1 MNNIA
6 AQGHLSHLSIA
17 EIHIQDGFNPRK
29 FIDDAKFK
37 ELVSSIKQNGIIQP
51 IVVRPTH
58 DAQFGGYWVVAGERR
73 YKAAVEL
80 GLESI
85 PALRKELNDHEAK
98 LIATVENTQRDD
110 MSPAE
115 ESQAARDVLMG
126 CHNDRKEAIK
136 LLGWSHHKFEAR
148 LLLLHADQAVQDAL
162 TERHIKL
169 GHAELLSQLPKDFQV
184 ATLAKIL
191 ESGYSVA
198 DLKSRL
204 AVFSLDLSK
213 ACFNPSDCNGCP
225 HNSTLQSSLFDDHI
239 SAGKCANRECFE
251 QKTENAMLDKKAALS
266 EQYAVV
272 YLDTERTPDSYI
284 VACQSGATGVGRTQ
298 FEQGCK
304 QCAHFGALLSI
315 APDSLGKI
323 SEDCCFNMD
332 CHKGKV
338 AAYQASLATANTNTV
353 NQKSTSAPDSSPKSG
368 DQQQQAKSKQKTTAT
383 NPACGSENDS
393 ASVAA
398 LPGRVVEKIEA
409 FYRELAA
416 KSVNDNRLAVLCLNT
431 YAVYRLVRGSLPN
444 EHLPKSLQESGRFGL
459 DFDNFVQ
466 AFSEI
471 GFEETLIFN
480 RNLLSHLLGIHENT
494 TPILNKTWAK
504 GAAATLSVMET
515 DLSQHFRLDK
525 EFLSSFTKSG
535 IEAVLRE
542 TVNGSGLAFVE
553 HYEKHGDKKTLA
565 GLMKKKNSEILD
577 EVFGCGYDFSGFVP
591 RCISAFMGK
600 DKNQAVAS
608 IQQGQSPVEVS
619 AGETEHLSKPELP
632 EPQNE
637 DQSILDTVMANV
649 SFLQHQV
656 NENASSGYSDDEWPD
671 DDEPIHSNDYT
682 KDPEIEDEYV

>member
-1 MNNIA
+1 MSNITE
-6 AQGHLSHLSIA
+6 QGHLSHLSIA
-17 EIHIQDGFNPRK
+17 EIHIKDGFNPRK

-85 PALRKELNDHEAK
+85 PALRKELSDHEAK

-136 LLGWSHHKFEAR
+136 LLGWSNNKFEAR
-148 LLLLHADQAVQDAL
+148 LLLLHADQAVLDAL

-204 AVFSLDLSK
+204 AAFSLDLSK
-213 ACFNPSDCNGCP
+213 ACFNLADCHGCP

-272 YLDTERTPDSYI
+272 YLDTEGTPDSYK
-284 VACQSGATGVGRTQ
+284 VTCQSGATGVGRNQ

-323 SEDCCFNMD
+323 TEDCCFNMD
-332 CHKGKV
+332 CHKGTGQV
-338 AAYQASLATANTNTV
+338 ILGTL
-353 NQKSTSAPDSSPKSG
+353 G
-368 DQQQQAKSKQKTTAT
+368 
-383 NPACGSENDS
+383 
-393 ASVAA
+393 
-398 LPGRVVEKIEA
+398 
-409 FYRELAA
+409 
-416 KSVNDNRLAVLCLNT
+416 RLAEKDV
-431 YAVYRLVRGSLPN
+431 SLP
-444 EHLPKSLQESGRFGL
+444 
-459 DFDNFVQ
+459 
-466 AFSEI
+466 
-471 GFEETLIFN
+471 
-480 RNLLSHLLGIHENT
+480 
-494 TPILNKTWAK
+494 
-504 GAAATLSVMET
+504 
-515 DLSQHFRLDK
+515 
-525 EFLSSFTKSG
+525 
-535 IEAVLRE
+535 
-542 TVNGSGLAFVE
+542 TV
-553 HYEKHGDKKTLA
+553 
-565 GLMKKKNSEILD
+565 
-577 EVFGCGYDFSGFVP
+577 YDFYPDLDGMQDNDAPS
-591 RCISAFMGK
+591 CSMEEALA
-600 DKNQAVAS
+600 NQD
-608 IQQGQSPVEVS
+608 
-619 AGETEHLSKPELP
+619 LP
-632 EPQNE
+632 INRT
-637 DQSILDTVMANV
+637 IANV
-649 SFLQHQV
+649 VMQLIWSLLRHGGLNHQGAYV
-656 NENASSGYSDDEWPD
+656 DIRKGTMV
-671 DDEPIHSNDYT
+671 PIN
-682 KDPEIEDEYV
+682 ILV

>member
-1 MNNIA
+1 MSNIT

-17 EIHIQDGFNPRK
+17 EIHIKDGFNPRK

-37 ELVSSIKQNGIIQP
+37 ELMSSIKQNGIIQP
-51 IVVRPTH
+51 IVVRPIH

-85 PALRKELNDHEAK
+85 PALRKELSDHEAK

-136 LLGWSHHKFEAR
+136 LLGWSNNKFEAR
-148 LLLLHADQAVQDAL
+148 LLLLHADQVVLDAL
-162 TERHIKL
+162 TERQIKL

-204 AVFSLDLSK
+204 AAFSLDLSK
-213 ACFNPSDCNGCP
+213 ACFNPTDCNGCP
-225 HNSTLQSSLFDDHI
+225 HNSTMQSSLFDDHI

-266 EQYAVV
+266 EHYAVV
-272 YLDTERTPDSYI
+272 YLDTERTPDSYK

-323 SEDCCFNMD
+323 TEDCCFNMD

-338 AAYQASLATANTNTV
+338 AAYQASLATSNTNAAK
-353 NQKSTSAPDSSPKSG
+353 QKSTSAPGSSHKSG
-368 DQQQQAKSKQKTTAT
+368 DQQQQAKPKQKTTAT
-383 NPACGSENDS
+383 SPAGGSENDA

-398 LPGRVVEKIEA
+398 LPGRVVEKIET
-409 FYRELAA
+409 FYRDLAA
-416 KSVNDNRLAVLCLNT
+416 KSINEHRLAVLCLNT

-444 EHLPKSLQESGRFGL
+444 EHLPKSLQEKGRFGF
-459 DFDNFVQ
+459 DFDHFVQ

-480 RNLLSHLLGIHENT
+480 RNLLSHLLGVHENT

-504 GAAATLSVMET
+504 GAAATLSVTET

-542 TVNGSGLAFVE
+542 TVNGSGLAFVD
-553 HYEKHGDKKTLA
+553 HYEKQSDKKTLA

-577 EVFGCGYDFSGFVP
+577 EVFGCGYDFTGFVP

-600 DKNQAVAS
+600 DKSQAVAP
-608 IQQGQSPVEVS
+608 IQHGQSPVEVS
-619 AGETEHLSKPELP
+619 AGETEHVSKPELS

-637 DQSILDTVMANV
+637 NESILDSVMANV
-649 SFLQHQV
+649 NFLLHKV
-656 NENASSGYSDDEWPD
+656 SGNVSSAYSDEEWPD
-671 DDEPIHSNDYT
+671 DDEPIHRNDYT